1 MPILYDIV
9 IPAYN
14 AHNELP
20 VLLKQIDLLSHKPQ
34 KIYIIDD
41 GSKKSYSFP
50 EFTNLNVHIYRY
62 ERNRGKGMA
71 IRKGL
76 ELFLNNNDA
85 PFLLLMD
92 ADGQHPVQS
101 IPDFLKKAQTHPPF
115 DLLIGNRVERV
126 GKMPLLRIFSNTVSS
141 LIVSWVTGERIVDSQ
156 CGFRLLR
163 RRLIENIQLKEKGFQ
178 VETELIIK
186 SAKQGYKIGFIPIP
200 TIYNGQKSNIK
211 HFSDTVRFIQIIIKE
226 LLSR

>member
-1 MPILYDIV
+1 MPIPYDIV

-20 VLLKQIDLLSHKPQ
+20 VLLKQIDLLIHKPQ

-50 EFTNLNVHIYRY
+50 EFHNLNVHIYRY
-62 ERNRGKGMA
+62 EHNRGKGMA

-76 ELFLNNNDA
+76 ELFLNNNDT

-101 IPDFLKKAQTHPPF
+101 IPDFLKKAQTQPF

-186 SAKQGYKIGFIPIP
+186 SAKHGYKIGFIPIP

-226 LLSR
+226 ILSR